1 MDKKKLLLSG
11 YEITGD
17 ENFSRELNPIPHSLD
32 FQFDDLYEL
41 ALKGKKSAVKKFIK
55 LIEKYPRVPMLK
67 NFLSVLYSNLGLPDK
82 AFEVNH
88 WIVAKHPDYLFGK
101 LNLAAEY

>member
-17 ENFSRELNPIPHSLD
+17 ENFSREWNPIPHSLD
-32 FQFDDLYEL
+32 FQLDDLYEL

-67 NFLSVLYSNLGLPDK
+67 NYLSVLYSNLGLPDK

-88 WIVAKHPDYLFGK
+88 WIVAEHPDYLFGK